1 MSVYAGPEISNDN
14 MVLYYDAANTRSY
27 PGSGTAVYNLIQ
39 PTDIQT
45 GVFIGSYSTT
55 NKGTWT
61 TRIDAVGSFLTFYN
75 TPASNFTIQTWFKRT
90 STAYDVQ
97 MWSSRVPAESGFRAY
112 FTSATTLVVQ
122 PSQGTSLTTSNL
134 NTDNIALYSFVFQP
148 TELADVVCSVYQN
161 GELKNSGTI
170 SGGGISSKYLVI
182 CMSWVDFSTLGLRS
196 ANEVSTFQIYNRAL
210 NSDEIQRSFIAQRA
224 RFGI

>member
-1 MSVYAGPEISNDN
+1 MSTYAGPEIATDN
-14 MVLYYDAANTRSY
+14 LVLYYDAANTKSY

-39 PTDIQT
+39 PTNIQT
-45 GVFIGSYSTT
+45 GTLIATFSTT

-61 TRIDAVGSFLTFYN
+61 TRIDAIGDFLTFYT
-75 TPASNFTIQTWFKRT
+75 TPASNFTIQLWFKRT
-90 STAYDVQ
+90 STAYDVH
-97 MWSSRVPAESGFRAY
+97 MWSSRLAADSGFRAY

-122 PSQGTSLTTSNL
+122 PSQGTILTTSDL
-134 NTDNIALYSFVFQP
+134 TTDNIALYSFTFAP
-148 TELADVVCSVYQN
+148 TETADVICSVYQN

-182 CMSWVDFSTLGLRS
+182 CETWTSFSTLGLRS
-196 ANEVSTFQIYNRAL
+196 ANEVSTVQVYERVLTA
-210 NSDEIQRSFIAQRA
+210 DEIYKSFIAQRG